1 MEFNSI
7 NFMIFFPVVL
17 ALYFVIPKALR
28 QIWLLAASYY
38 FYMSWNARYALLIA
52 ASTLITYVSGI
63 AIERYRDSGRTGR
76 RLTVLFSCL
85 GINLGILLFFKYGNF
100 LIASLDRGLE
110 LLHMGSVDQ
119 RFYFLLPVGISFYTF
134 QALGYTIDVYRG
146 DVRAETNLIR
156 YALFVSFFPQL
167 VAGPIERSKNL
178 LSQMQQYCGNKA
190 VECQK
195 SDLGNDFDDMGF
207 FCEDG
212 DR

>member
-28 QIWLLAASYY
+28 QIWSLAASYY
-38 FYMSWNARYALLIA
+38 FYMSWNARYAPLIA

-100 LIASLDRGLE
+100 LIASLDRGWSFCISA
-110 LLHMGSVDQ
+110 LLIKDFISCFRWGSRSTPFRRLDI
-119 RFYFLLPVGISFYTF
+119 RLTF
-134 QALGYTIDVYRG
+134 TG
-146 DVRAETNLIR
+146 ETSGRRRI
-156 YALFVSFFPQL
+156 
-167 VAGPIERSKNL
+167 
-178 LSQMQQYCGNKA
+178 
-190 VECQK
+190 
-195 SDLGNDFDDMGF
+195 
-207 FCEDG
+207 
-212 DR
+212 